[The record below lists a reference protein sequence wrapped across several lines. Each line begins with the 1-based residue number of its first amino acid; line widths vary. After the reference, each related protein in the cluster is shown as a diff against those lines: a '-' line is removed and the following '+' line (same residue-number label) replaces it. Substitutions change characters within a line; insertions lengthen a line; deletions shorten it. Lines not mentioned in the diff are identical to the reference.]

1 MSTILLFKLLLVPTL
16 IAGITLAGRR
26 WGPAVA
32 GWLSAFPVVAGP
44 ILFFIAMEQ
53 GATFAADAAVGT
65 LSALPAIVAF
75 GLGYAWTATRF
86 GWAGSLV
93 SAFAAYLIDVA
104 VVTMLAP
111 GLAGSLSIAVI
122 TLAVAP
128 RLFPVAPALQP
139 ATGKHVNDLL
149 FRMVAAALLVFGVT
163 HFASSL
169 GAQLSGVLALFPVMS
184 SVLVAFS
191 HRNSGA
197 PFAIHLLRGMVLGF
211 ISFAIFCTVLA
222 VALPVLGTALSFGLA
237 VAAAVVVQ
245 AFTRLTLQRP
255 VTPRG

>member
-1 MSTILLFKLLLVPTL
+1 MSTLLLFKLLLVPTL

-53 GATFAADAAVGT
+53 GAPFAADAAVGT
-65 LSALPAIVAF
+65 LSALLAIVGF
-75 GLGYAWTATRF
+75 GLGYAWAATRF
-86 GWAGSLV
+86 NWAGSLMA
-93 SAFAAYLIDVA
+93 AFAAYWVGVTVVA
-104 VVTMLAP
+104 TLAP
-111 GLAGSLSIAVI
+111 GLAWSVAIAAV
-122 TLAVAP
+122 TLAIAP
-128 RLFPVAPALQP
+128 RLFPVAPALP
-139 ATGKHVNDLL
+139 PSTGQHVNDLL

-163 HFASSL
+163 HFSSSL
-169 GAQLSGVLALFPVMS
+169 GAQLSGVFALFPVMS

-211 ISFAIFCTVLA
+211 MSFAIFCTVLA
-222 VALPVLGTALSFGLA
+222 VALPVFGTAVAFGLA
-237 VAAAVVVQ
+237 VAAAVIAQ

-255 VTPRG
+255 AAARG

>member
-53 GATFAADAAVGT
+53 GAPFAADAAVGT
-65 LSALPAIVAF
+65 LSALLAIVAF
-75 GLGYAWTATRF
+75 GLGYAWAATRF
-86 GWAGSLV
+86 NWAGSLV
-93 SAFAAYLIDVA
+93 AAFAAYWVGVA
-104 VVTMLAP
+104 VVATLAP
-111 GLAGSLSIAVI
+111 GLAWSVAIAAV
-122 TLAVAP
+122 TLAIAP
-128 RLFPVAPALQP
+128 QLFPVAPALP
-139 ATGKHVNDLL
+139 PSTGQHANDLL

-163 HFASSL
+163 HFSSSL
-169 GAQLSGVLALFPVMS
+169 GAQLSGVFALFPVMS

-222 VALPVLGTALSFGLA
+222 VALPVFGTAVAFGLA
-237 VAAAVVVQ
+237 VAAAVIAQ

-255 VTPRG
+255 AAARG

>member
-1 MSTILLFKLLLVPTL
+1 MSTLLLFKLLLVPTL

-65 LSALPAIVAF
+65 LSALLAIVAF
-75 GLGYAWTATRF
+75 GLGYAWAATRF
-86 GWAGSLV
+86 NWAGSLV
-93 SAFAAYLIDVA
+93 AAFAAYWVGVA
-104 VVTMLAP
+104 VVATLAP
-111 GLAGSLSIAVI
+111 GLAWSVAIAAV
-122 TLAVAP
+122 TLAIAP
-128 RLFPVAPALQP
+128 RLFPVAPALP
-139 ATGKHVNDLL
+139 PSTGQHANDLL

-163 HFASSL
+163 HFSSSL
-169 GAQLSGVLALFPVMS
+169 GAQLSGVFALFPVMS

-222 VALPVLGTALSFGLA
+222 VALPVFGTAVAFGLA
-237 VAAAVVVQ
+237 VAAAVIAQ

-255 VTPRG
+255 AAARG